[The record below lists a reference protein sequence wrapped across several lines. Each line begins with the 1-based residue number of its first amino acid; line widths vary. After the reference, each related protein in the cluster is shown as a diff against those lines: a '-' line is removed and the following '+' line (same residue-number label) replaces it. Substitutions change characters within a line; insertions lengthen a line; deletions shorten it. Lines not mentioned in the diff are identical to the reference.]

1 MRIFSFHLMP
11 YPALP
16 PEYDGPAW
24 VTVPNEFY
32 DPELGTLL
40 YNRYLDELIMAE
52 QLGFDGVC
60 VNEHHQNAY
69 GLMPSPN
76 LMAAVL
82 ARQTSRIKIAVVG
95 NALPLYDPPTRVAEE
110 FAMID
115 NLSGG
120 RLIAGFVVGGG
131 PEYYSFGVN
140 PTEARERFREA
151 HDLILQAWTQPGPSE
166 FHGKHFRL
174 RHLNTWPRPVQR
186 PHPEIWIPGVGS
198 IETMQFVAQR
208 RYAYMGIPYFHISVF
223 ERTFR
228 MFREACEAE
237 GYTADPM
244 QAGWLAPIY
253 VAETDAEARRQYEEH
268 FWYFARRLLPGIT
281 IAPPGYTSL
290 RSYEAIL
297 RGMSKFALHV
307 SSWDE
312 VVDGMYAVVGSPDT
326 VYDRLEETISRLGTG
341 NLLGLFQIGTLPAD
355 LTRRNLELFS
365 SEVMPRLRRRFPQG
379 EPLSAAGAGVAP

>member
-1 MRIFSFHLMP
+1 
-11 YPALP
+11 
-16 PEYDGPAW
+16 
-24 VTVPNEFY
+24 
-32 DPELGTLL
+32 
-40 YNRYLDELIMAE
+40 
-52 QLGFDGVC
+52 
-60 VNEHHQNAY
+60 
-69 GLMPSPN
+69 
-76 LMAAVL
+76 
-82 ARQTSRIKIAVVG
+82 
-95 NALPLYDPPTRVAEE
+95 
-110 FAMID
+110 
-115 NLSGG
+115 
-120 RLIAGFVVGGG
+120 
-131 PEYYSFGVN
+131 
-140 PTEARERFREA
+140 
-151 HDLILQAWTQPGPSE
+151 
-166 FHGKHFRL
+166 
-174 RHLNTWPRPVQR
+174 VQR

-198 IETMQFVAQR
+198 IETMQFVARR

-290 RSYEAIL
+290 RSYEGIL
-297 RGMSKFALHV
+297 RGMSKFALHL

-312 VVDGMYAVVGSPDT
+312 VVEGMYAVVGSPDT
-326 VYDRLEETISRLGTG
+326 VYDRLEETVARLGTG

-365 SEVMPRLRRRFPQG
+365 SEVMPRLRQRFPQG
-379 EPLSAAGAGVAP
+379 EPVGVAEAGAAP